1 MRIRV
6 HLCLSVANGL
16 YQTIRHRPIAYN
28 LEELMGP
35 MKIRTALA
43 CLAMLFAN
51 TACNRSTQL
60 RIAVIPKGQTHIFWQ
75 SVHAGAVKA
84 GNEMGAQILW
94 NGPATELDISK
105 QIGIVDDYISQ
116 HVDGIALAPDHGE
129 SLVPVVEQ
137 AAEAHIPVS
146 IFDSGIKTDKYV
158 SYVSTDN
165 YKGGVM
171 AAQRMGEIL
180 PKGGKIAIIATV
192 PGGVSTMEREAGFK
206 DTIAKNSPNVQVVA
220 FQYGMSDRAKSLAV
234 AEDILTANPNIDAIF
249 CSNESGSIGAVQ
261 GAKSH
266 NLQGKVKIVGF
277 DSSPTLIQDV
287 QDGNIDSLVVQ
298 NPFRMGYMVVQSLVD
313 KIHGK
318 TPEKRTDT
326 GATLVKADNL
336 KDQAVQDL
344 LNPPIQQYLK

>member
-1 MRIRV
+1 MGISKLRI
-6 HLCLSVANGL
+6 
-16 YQTIRHRPIAYN
+16 
-28 LEELMGP
+28 
-35 MKIRTALA
+35 ALA
-43 CLAMLFAN
+43 CLAMLIAN
-51 TACNRSTQL
+51 NACNRNTQL

-94 NGPATELDISK
+94 NGPATELDLSK
-105 QIGIVDDYISQ
+105 QIGIVDDFINQ
-116 HVDGIALAPDHGE
+116 HVDGIALAPAHGE
-129 SLVPVVEQ
+129 SLVPVVEH
-137 AAEAHIPVS
+137 AAEMKIPVS

-165 YKGGVM
+165 YKGGSM
-171 AAQRMGEIL
+171 AAARMGEIL
-180 PKGGKIAIIATV
+180 PNGGKIAILATT

-206 DTIAKNSPNVQVVA
+206 DGIAKNSPKIQVVA

-234 AEDILTANPNIDAIF
+234 AEDIFTANPDIAAIF

-266 NLQGKVKIVGF
+266 NLAGKVKIVGF

-298 NPFRMGYMVVQSLVD
+298 NPFRMGYMVVQSLID
-313 KIHGK
+313 KLHGK
-318 TPEKRTDT
+318 TPEKRIDT
-326 GATLVKADNL
+326 GATLVMASNL
-336 KDQAVQDL
+336 KDQAVQEL
-344 LNPPIQQYLK
+344 LNPPISTYLK

>member
-1 MRIRV
+1 MGISKLRI
-6 HLCLSVANGL
+6 
-16 YQTIRHRPIAYN
+16 
-28 LEELMGP
+28 
-35 MKIRTALA
+35 ALA
-43 CLAMLFAN
+43 CLAMIVAN
-51 TACNRSTQL
+51 NACNRNTQL

-94 NGPATELDISK
+94 NGPATELDLSK
-105 QIGIVDDYISQ
+105 QIGIVDDFINQ
-116 HVDGIALAPDHGE
+116 HVDGIALAPAHGE
-129 SLVPVVEQ
+129 SLVPVVEH
-137 AAEAHIPVS
+137 AAEMKIPVS

-165 YKGGVM
+165 YKGGSM
-171 AAQRMGEIL
+171 AAARMGEIL
-180 PKGGKIAIIATV
+180 PNGGKIAILATT

-206 DTIAKNSPNVQVVA
+206 DGIAKNSPKIQVVA

-234 AEDILTANPNIDAIF
+234 AEDIFTANPDIAAIF

-266 NLQGKVKIVGF
+266 NLAGKVKIVGF

-298 NPFRMGYMVVQSLVD
+298 NPFRMGYMVVQSLID
-313 KIHGK
+313 KLHGK
-318 TPEKRTDT
+318 TPEKRIDT
-326 GATLVKADNL
+326 GATLVMASNL
-336 KDQAVQDL
+336 KDQAVQEL
-344 LNPPIQQYLK
+344 LNPPISTYLK

>member
-1 MRIRV
+1 
-6 HLCLSVANGL
+6 
-16 YQTIRHRPIAYN
+16 
-28 LEELMGP
+28 MGTT
-35 MKIRTALA
+35 KLRSALV
-43 CLAMLFAN
+43 CLALLFGN
-51 TACNRSTQL
+51 IACNRSTQL
-60 RIAVIPKGQTHIFWQ
+60 RIAVVPKGQTHIFWQ
-75 SVHAGAVKA
+75 SVHAGAVMA

-105 QIGIVDDYISQ
+105 QIGIVDDYINQ

-129 SLVPVVEQ
+129 SLVPVVEH
-137 AAEAHIPVS
+137 AAEQHIPVS

-171 AAQRMGEIL
+171 AGERMGVVL
-180 PKGGKIAIIATV
+180 PNGGKIAIIATV

-206 DTIAKNSPNVQVVA
+206 DTIAKKFPKIQVVA

-234 AEDILTANPNIDAIF
+234 AEDILTANPGIQAMF

-266 NLQGKVKIVGF
+266 NLAGKVKIVGF
-277 DSSPTLIQDV
+277 DSSPTLIEDV
-287 QDGNIDSLVVQ
+287 QAGNIDSLVVQ
-298 NPFRMGYMVVQSLVD
+298 NPFHMGYMVVKSLVD
-313 KIHGK
+313 KIHGQ
-318 TPEKRTDT
+318 TPEKRIDT
-326 GATLVKADNL
+326 GATLVTADNL

-344 LNPPIQQYLK
+344 LNPPIAKYIK